1 MTAISVFLFGL
12 AVLALFFFYFGA
24 DDDRLKRRYGTILGS
39 VVTAFC
45 VYVFISPK
53 DGQLIETLTKGNQRG
68 EDGRLFG
75 NVPLGIDLKG
85 GSAFT
90 VKIDPAK
97 AEDGSERI
105 VDQAVQEQ
113 ARAILEKR
121 LNAYG
126 TVDMAI
132 IPQGTDRLEI
142 QMPGVRKEDFDAV
155 REVIQKVA
163 RLEFRLVHPQSD
175 QLLAQKKPGEP
186 LIEPGYVELP
196 LLRVKEGADQ
206 EAASLKAKGL
216 TTLRGPVSSLKSK
229 SEFTLEGKTAV
240 VDASATFED
249 GSADDI
255 TSGRYIEAVG
265 KFKDDTFNI
274 SKIHFLRAIV
284 VRNQAAVSGRDVKIA
299 RPAFDAKGWA
309 VLLNLT
315 PEGAKKMEAATT
327 GSIGQGLAIK
337 VDNEVISA
345 PTIRAILSDNIEIS
359 GSFSE
364 KEASELASALNN
376 PLENPLKVINENSVT
391 SSFGA
396 DTIKQ
401 GILAGVVGLAGIL
414 LFMMAY
420 YRSAG
425 LIAIFGLLVNTIILF
440 GFMAITHSTLTMLG
454 IAGIILT
461 IGMGVDANVLIYER
475 LREEL
480 KLGKP
485 LKAALH
491 AAYDR
496 AFSAIFDGHMT
507 SLITAVILFWLGGG
521 TIKGFAVSLTI
532 GIIASLFGSLLIT
545 RTLFAYFPNLK
556 NISFLDL
563 IKNRRFDFMGASRP
577 WVIGSTVI
585 TLAVF
590 ALVAVKRSDALG
602 VDLRGG
608 DKIIV
613 AGHPNI
619 TSEIAET
626 AARSV
631 DKSAIAQTKNTVQG
645 GAFLE
650 IRTSPGLGIAVVE
663 AVEKASGENLSD
675 SRGNIEKVGPQIGTE
690 MLRTSILALVVGV
703 LGIAAYLTVRF
714 EFAFSLGA
722 LAALFH
728 DLVFCVGLLILTGRD
743 INLLQIGALLTIA
756 GYSVNDTVVIFDRI
770 REYLATQKGD
780 LREIMNDAISSTLSR
795 TLLTSVCTL
804 ITVLFLFF
812 MGGPALSDFSFTIL
826 AGILIG
832 TYSSIFI
839 ASPVVLWW
847 VQKRH
852 VDLRQDVLDAAAAR
866 ALAQEGLEREVAP
879 RKL

>member
-1 MTAISVFLFGL
+1 
-12 AVLALFFFYFGA
+12 
-24 DDDRLKRRYGTILGS
+24 
-39 VVTAFC
+39 
-45 VYVFISPK
+45 
-53 DGQLIETLTKGNQRG
+53 
-68 EDGRLFG
+68 
-75 NVPLGIDLKG
+75 
-85 GSAFT
+85 
-90 VKIDPAK
+90 
-97 AEDGSERI
+97 
-105 VDQAVQEQ
+105 
-113 ARAILEKR
+113 
-121 LNAYG
+121 
-126 TVDMAI
+126 
-132 IPQGTDRLEI
+132 
-142 QMPGVRKEDFDAV
+142 
-155 REVIQKVA
+155 
-163 RLEFRLVHPQSD
+163 
-175 QLLAQKKPGEP
+175 
-186 LIEPGYVELP
+186 
-196 LLRVKEGADQ
+196 
-206 EAASLKAKGL
+206 
-216 TTLRGPVSSLKSK
+216 
-229 SEFTLEGKTAV
+229 
-240 VDASATFED
+240 
-249 GSADDI
+249 
-255 TSGRYIEAVG
+255 
-265 KFKDDTFNI
+265 
-274 SKIHFLRAIV
+274 
-284 VRNQAAVSGRDVKIA
+284 
-299 RPAFDAKGWA
+299 
-309 VLLNLT
+309 
-315 PEGAKKMEAATT
+315 
-327 GSIGQGLAIK
+327 
-337 VDNEVISA
+337 
-345 PTIRAILSDNIEIS
+345 
-359 GSFSE
+359 
-364 KEASELASALNN
+364 
-376 PLENPLKVINENSVT
+376 
-391 SSFGA
+391 
-396 DTIKQ
+396 
-401 GILAGVVGLAGIL
+401 
-414 LFMMAY
+414 
-420 YRSAG
+420 
-425 LIAIFGLLVNTIILF
+425 
-440 GFMAITHSTLTMLG
+440 MLG

-585 TLAVF
+585 TLAVLV
-590 ALVAVKRSDALG
+590 LVAVKRSDALG

-619 TSEIAET
+619 TSEKAET

-650 IRTSPGLGIAVVE
+650 IRTSPGLGISVVE
-663 AVEKASGENLSD
+663 AIEKASGENLSD

>member
-1 MTAISVFLFGL
+1 
-12 AVLALFFFYFGA
+12 
-24 DDDRLKRRYGTILGS
+24 
-39 VVTAFC
+39 
-45 VYVFISPK
+45 
-53 DGQLIETLTKGNQRG
+53 
-68 EDGRLFG
+68 
-75 NVPLGIDLKG
+75 
-85 GSAFT
+85 
-90 VKIDPAK
+90 
-97 AEDGSERI
+97 
-105 VDQAVQEQ
+105 
-113 ARAILEKR
+113 
-121 LNAYG
+121 
-126 TVDMAI
+126 
-132 IPQGTDRLEI
+132 
-142 QMPGVRKEDFDAV
+142 
-155 REVIQKVA
+155 
-163 RLEFRLVHPQSD
+163 
-175 QLLAQKKPGEP
+175 
-186 LIEPGYVELP
+186 
-196 LLRVKEGADQ
+196 
-206 EAASLKAKGL
+206 
-216 TTLRGPVSSLKSK
+216 
-229 SEFTLEGKTAV
+229 
-240 VDASATFED
+240 
-249 GSADDI
+249 
-255 TSGRYIEAVG
+255 
-265 KFKDDTFNI
+265 
-274 SKIHFLRAIV
+274 
-284 VRNQAAVSGRDVKIA
+284 
-299 RPAFDAKGWA
+299 
-309 VLLNLT
+309 
-315 PEGAKKMEAATT
+315 MEAATT

-345 PTIRAILSDNIEIS
+345 PTIRAILSDDIEIS

-619 TSEIAET
+619 TSEMAET
-626 AARSV
+626 AARAV
-631 DKSAIAQTKNTVQG
+631 DKSAI
-645 GAFLE
+645 
-650 IRTSPGLGIAVVE
+650 
-663 AVEKASGENLSD
+663 EKASGENLSD

-866 ALAQEGLEREVAP
+866 ALAQQGLEREVAP

>member
-1 MTAISVFLFGL
+1 
-12 AVLALFFFYFGA
+12 
-24 DDDRLKRRYGTILGS
+24 
-39 VVTAFC
+39 
-45 VYVFISPK
+45 
-53 DGQLIETLTKGNQRG
+53 
-68 EDGRLFG
+68 
-75 NVPLGIDLKG
+75 
-85 GSAFT
+85 
-90 VKIDPAK
+90 
-97 AEDGSERI
+97 
-105 VDQAVQEQ
+105 
-113 ARAILEKR
+113 
-121 LNAYG
+121 
-126 TVDMAI
+126 
-132 IPQGTDRLEI
+132 
-142 QMPGVRKEDFDAV
+142 
-155 REVIQKVA
+155 
-163 RLEFRLVHPQSD
+163 
-175 QLLAQKKPGEP
+175 
-186 LIEPGYVELP
+186 
-196 LLRVKEGADQ
+196 
-206 EAASLKAKGL
+206 
-216 TTLRGPVSSLKSK
+216 
-229 SEFTLEGKTAV
+229 
-240 VDASATFED
+240 
-249 GSADDI
+249 
-255 TSGRYIEAVG
+255 
-265 KFKDDTFNI
+265 
-274 SKIHFLRAIV
+274 
-284 VRNQAAVSGRDVKIA
+284 
-299 RPAFDAKGWA
+299 
-309 VLLNLT
+309 
-315 PEGAKKMEAATT
+315 
-327 GSIGQGLAIK
+327 
-337 VDNEVISA
+337 
-345 PTIRAILSDNIEIS
+345 
-359 GSFSE
+359 
-364 KEASELASALNN
+364 
-376 PLENPLKVINENSVT
+376 
-391 SSFGA
+391 
-396 DTIKQ
+396 
-401 GILAGVVGLAGIL
+401 
-414 LFMMAY
+414 
-420 YRSAG
+420 
-425 LIAIFGLLVNTIILF
+425 
-440 GFMAITHSTLTMLG
+440 
-454 IAGIILT
+454 
-461 IGMGVDANVLIYER
+461 
-475 LREEL
+475 
-480 KLGKP
+480 
-485 LKAALH
+485 
-491 AAYDR
+491 
-496 AFSAIFDGHMT
+496 MT

-577 WVIGSTVI
+577 WVIGSAVI

-613 AGHPNI
+613 SGHPNV
-619 TSEIAET
+619 TSEIAES

-663 AVEKASGENLSD
+663 AVEKASGEDLSD

-770 REYLATQKGD
+770 REYLETQKGD

-839 ASPVVLWW
+839 AAPVVLWW
-847 VQKRH
+847 VKKRH

-866 ALAQEGLEREVAP
+866 ALAQQGLEREVAP